1 MKFKLYKNSEI
12 FVICPAN
19 IDTGGPMCLHQLA
32 QKLKKKFK
40 KKVYMYYF
48 PTNLKNPVNKNYR
61 TLRIP
66 FKNKISD
73 FKRNILIIPE
83 YYPAVEI
90 SKKYNNIQKGLW
102 WLSVDF
108 YLYHR
113 FIYKNHSILRSLIK
127 IPHKIIKII
136 NQLLFFQFKNLS
148 LFRYL
153 KFIYLNIPFYN
164 VFKIDNININ
174 LAHSYYQYIT
184 LKSKNINSTY
194 LSDSIN
200 SEFIKAS
207 KKISLRNKKD
217 IICYNPRKSSTFF
230 DRFIKL
236 NPDIKFIPVKGYNL
250 KQLIK
255 LLSKSKIYM
264 DFGFHPGQDRLP
276 REAALLKNCIITNR
290 EGSAAFYKDVPIAEE
305 FKFIEKRE
313 NHAKIRDKIDQIFA
327 FYTNELEKFKSYRNF
342 LLSQEKIY
350 DKQITKLFK

>member
-32 QKLKKKFK
+32 YKLKKKFK
-40 KKVYMYYF
+40 KKVHMYYF
-48 PTNLKNPVNKNYR
+48 PTNLKNPIHKSYR
-61 TLRIP
+61 SLKIP
-66 FKNKISD
+66 FKKNILDSK
-73 FKRNILIIPE
+73 KNILIIPE

-90 SKKYNNIQKGLW
+90 SKKYKNIQKGLW

-148 LFRYL
+148 LFKYL
-153 KFIYLNIPFYN
+153 KLIYLNIPFFN
-164 VFKIDNININ
+164 VFKISNININ

-184 LKSKNINSTY
+184 LKSKNINSTF

-200 SEFIKAS
+200 SEYIKAG
-207 KKISLRNKKD
+207 KKLSLKNKKN
-217 IICYNPRKSSTFF
+217 IICFNPRKSSAFF
-230 DRFIKL
+230 DRFVKL
-236 NPDIKFIPVKGYNL
+236 NPDIIFIPVIGYNL

-255 LLSKSKIYM
+255 VLSKSKIYM

-290 EGSAAFYKDVPIAEE
+290 EGSAAFYKDVPIAKE
-305 FKFIEKRE
+305 FKFLEKRE
-313 NHAKIRDKIDQIFA
+313 NHVKIREKIDQIFES
-327 FYTNELEKFKSYRNF
+327 FPKELEKFKNYRKF
-342 LLSQEKIY
+342 LLSQEKKY
-350 DKQITKLFK
+350 DKQISKLF

>member
-32 QKLKKKFK
+32 QKIKKKFK

-73 FKRNILIIPE
+73 SKRNILIIPE

-127 IPHKIIKII
+127 IPHKIIKVI

-148 LFRYL
+148 LFKYL

-207 KKISLRNKKD
+207 KKISLKNKKD